1 MKRSIV
7 ALAALAILSAAAAAS
22 NAAYAAKDSML
33 GAAMLGAAPERGTG
47 LPSGQCLRS
56 RDIRNHTIADRNT
69 LLIKGGDK
77 QTYRVTMADGCLAGA
92 NESDPIITRNPPGA
106 SRGVIGGV
114 VGERVGSLLRFRRS
128 QLARRRSTLH
138 ESVRDALEKQMR
150 AERERTARDLRAK
163 GGRPLFGRP
172 HRHGYVK
179 RGCPLTRLGGPYASS
194 DPLGGQDK
202 PTLYR

>member
-106 SRGVIGGV
+106 DRICKPIDMDIGIARGGFETRCIVDSIV
-114 VGERVGSLLRFRRS
+114 RLSPEQVAMLPKKLR
-128 QLARRRSTLH
+128 
-138 ESVRDALEKQMR
+138 
-150 AERERTARDLRAK
+150 
-163 GGRPLFGRP
+163 P
-172 HRHGYVK
+172 
-179 RGCPLTRLGGPYASS
+179 
-194 DPLGGQDK
+194 
-202 PTLYR
+202 